1 MAGIED
7 LTNVMMTGTR
17 TDVPPVQGPPVA
29 TNRVASGPPE
39 IPSGKRRPEPFQSLE
54 ELDDFL
60 NFTTDDDLSLQDL
73 ISSRS
78 PTQNNMTIDGD
89 ATALAQAVV
98 SRTDGDIASA
108 RAVLA
113 QADMI
118 LSQAGDRQ
126 PRMAADGGPLKAVPE
141 DNPGLGKLPE
151 KVRNRMGYMNMGGPV
166 YAASGKKISNEGR
179 AMSDKDADILRQ
191 IIMEDIRP
199 PEGGRTISDN
209 AAILKS
215 AYDSAKKLGQAG
227 RTLSDKDLENAL
239 ESMRNYRRN

>member
-1 MAGIED
+1 
-7 LTNVMMTGTR
+7 MTGTR

-39 IPSGKRRPEPFQSLE
+39 IPSDKKRRRPEAFQSLD

-60 NFTTDDDLSLQDL
+60 DFTTDDDLSLQDL

-78 PTQNNMTIDGD
+78 PTQDNMTIDGD

-98 SRTDGDIASA
+98 GRTGGDIASA

-126 PRMAADGGPLKAVPE
+126 PRMAADGGPLKAVPD
-141 DNPGLGKLPE
+141 DNPELSKLPE
-151 KVRNRMGYMNMGGPV
+151 KVRNRMGYMNMGGPL
-166 YAASGKKISNEGR
+166 YAAEGRAISDKDADMLRRMIMDSLSSVGQSGGAMSNKDLKDALTPTGRRAGQSGR
-179 AMSDKDADILRQ
+179 AMSDKD
-191 IIMEDIRP
+191 M
-199 PEGGRTISDN
+199 SYF
-209 AAILKS
+209 
-215 AYDSAKKLGQAG
+215 YDS
-227 RTLSDKDLENAL
+227 DLDAN
-239 ESMRNYRRN
+239 

>member
-7 LTNVMMTGTR
+7 LTNMMMTGTR

-29 TNRVASGPPE
+29 TNRVVSGPPE
-39 IPSGKRRPEPFQSLE
+39 IPSGKKRRRPEAFQSLD

-60 NFTTDDDLSLQDL
+60 DFTTDDDLSLQDL

-78 PTQNNMTIDGD
+78 PTQDNMTIDGD

-98 SRTDGDIASA
+98 GRTGGDIASA

-118 LSQAGDRQ
+118 LSQAGDRR
-126 PRMAADGGPLKAVPE
+126 PRMAADGGPLKVVPE

-151 KVRNRMGYMNMGGPV
+151 EVRNRMGYKSMGGPL
-166 YAASGKKISNEGR
+166 YAAEGRAISDRDTDMLRQMIMDSLANKDQSGRAMSNKDLKETLTVLGRRAGQSGR
-179 AMSDKDADILRQ
+179 AMSDKD
-191 IIMEDIRP
+191 M
-199 PEGGRTISDN
+199 SYF
-209 AAILKS
+209 
-215 AYDSAKKLGQAG
+215 YDSRL
-227 RTLSDKDLENAL
+227 DVN
-239 ESMRNYRRN
+239 